1 MLIIIIM
8 RDVYASEYRTRI
20 PIPHVQTFKVSG
32 AINCLFVKMKKIFLQ
47 PGASLQNQDENIHLL
62 DGKIVANYT
71 SQSNDPSQIELQDL
85 YLKLPVADVENGC
98 SDVNKN
104 ERSQPASDGIFKK
117 LLNVIIICVLIGTLY
132 GVGYMHWQQSIM
144 PPSIPSGIS
153 SDPDVYSYQDP
164 LNSYR
169 QDDDYAVATEP
180 REHFRKNSSGLQIGL
195 IGFEGVS
202 IDRIN
207 MRKTKESSGK
217 ERLSII
223 KNYVCYLDGEEN
235 SPLAKGTIEKNA
247 AGQGWTTLIVQS
259 TMDPFVHTLNDST
272 RSPHSYSN
280 QGSGSSG
287 AAPVTPP
294 SPGETF
300 YPDSRR
306 LTKNGTPETMV
317 DSKHNKTELA
327 VQWLRTRMGMGFFE
341 GYTTCLEVR
350 DWYAN
355 SYQAQFDGGDP
366 NEAILR
372 FLESN
377 HDWMVRQ
384 ANLHWRSSD
393 YWLSIKGRL
402 AQLHGLLAGVRAGCP
417 GTNEPRGK
425 TFFVQPASGIE
436 TVQEID
442 GHRDWIGQASAGN
455 DYTYYY
461 NNMSPRSNADG
472 IYLADMDRTPALIH
486 LLILNANGDLYQ
498 IGDKFN
504 IFADRP
510 KKTDGRKKDRKR
522 IENKKYM
529 LKNHTVHDDDDD
541 AADDDGDFS
550 KNKWGRETLET
561 VGGMDT
567 ATKTDRSVHSSRYR
581 RASEVFNKQSLA
593 NMPID
598 VSDDEKH
605 TSGRAYNEILEQYY
619 LADHCSALIKLLPNN
634 SDVVFG
640 HNTWDD
646 YQNAFPRIFKTY
658 EYPVMKNSLPAGQHR
673 IDFSS
678 SPGLLASIDDFYIVK
693 GSNGANM
700 AVMETSIDLYNRT
713 YLSYVKHESVLAWV
727 RVMTANEL
735 AADGP
740 KWANRFSEYAS
751 GTYMDQWMIID
762 FNKFEV
768 GHDPRSGFLIVLEEM
783 PGRVHWEDKTEHII
797 DTSYWAS
804 YNNPYFTD
812 IRDMSGQTALCIKNS
827 LECYSTDPRAQIFHV
842 LQKNLSTLS
851 DFRTVMQYNH
861 WQTDPLSMKNSCRS
875 IACRADLET
884 DLALW
889 GPHGAVDA
897 KMSSYLLSSSP
908 IEAHITP
915 VVFAILG
922 PTHDSQPPFC
932 WSQFT
937 EVTDMAGHDVQ
948 HRGHPS
954 CFKYEWL
961 VVPRETSNQRLGE
974 YW

>member
-1 MLIIIIM
+1 
-8 RDVYASEYRTRI
+8 
-20 PIPHVQTFKVSG
+20 
-32 AINCLFVKMKKIFLQ
+32 MKTTFLQ
-47 PGASLQNQDENIHLL
+47 PGTSVQNEDENIRLL

-71 SQSNDPSQIELQDL
+71 SQINDHSQIELQDL
-85 YLKLPVADVENGC
+85 YLKLPAADLEKGSTDGDAN
-98 SDVNKN
+98 SNDTF
-104 ERSQPASDGIFKK
+104 QPAPDGIFKK
-117 LLNVIIICVLIGTLY
+117 LLNIIIICVLIGTLCGILY
-132 GVGYMHWQQSIM
+132 THRQQPIL
-144 PPSIPSGIS
+144 PQAVPSDIS
-153 SDPDVYSYQDP
+153 SIAPEPDVYSHRDP
-164 LNSYR
+164 LGSYK

-180 REHFRKNSSGLQIGL
+180 RQHVSTNSSGLQLGV
-195 IGFEGVS
+195 IGFEGIN
-202 IDRIN
+202 IDRIQ
-207 MRKTKESSGK
+207 MRKVKETNGK

-223 KNYVCYLDGEEN
+223 KEYVCYLDGEEN
-235 SPLAKGTIEKNA
+235 EPLAKGSIEKNA

-259 TMDPFVHTLNDST
+259 TMDPFLYTLSENAT
-272 RSPHSYSN
+272 ARIPISYSN

-287 AAPVTPP
+287 AAPVAP
-294 SPGETF
+294 SPPGETLF
-300 YPDSRR
+300 LDPRR
-306 LTKNGTPETMV
+306 LTKSGLSQGLP
-317 DSKHNKTELA
+317 DSKHNKTEIA
-327 VQWLRTRMGMGFFE
+327 AQWLRTRIGMGFFE

-384 ANLHWRSSD
+384 ADLHWRSSD

-425 TFFVQPASGIE
+425 KFFVQPASGIE

-461 NNMSPRSNADG
+461 NNLFPRSNAEG
-472 IYLADMDRTPALIH
+472 IYLSDMDRTPALIH

-510 KKTDGRKKDRKR
+510 KKTYGRKKDRKR

-550 KNKWGRETLET
+550 KSKWGRETLATIDET
-561 VGGMDT
+561 EIS
-567 ATKTDRSVHSSRYR
+567 ATTDRSVHSSRYR
-581 RASEVFNKQSLA
+581 RASEVLDKQLLA
-593 NMPID
+593 SEPVD
-598 VSDDEKH
+598 PSDDEKH
-605 TSGRAYNEILEQYY
+605 TSGRAYDEVLGQYF

-658 EYPVMKNSLPAGQHR
+658 EYPVMKKSLPAGLHR

-693 GSNGANM
+693 SSNGANM

-713 YLSYVKHESVLAWV
+713 YLSYVKHESILAWV

-735 AADGP
+735 AVDGP

-762 FNKFEV
+762 FNKFEI
-768 GHDPRSGFLIVLEEM
+768 GHDPKPGFLIILEEM
-783 PGRVHWEDKTEHII
+783 PGRVHWEDKTNHII

-812 IRDMSGQTALCIKNS
+812 IRDMTGQTALCIKNS
-827 LECYSTDPRAQIFHV
+827 LECYTTDPRAQIFHE

-897 KMSSYLLSSSP
+897 KMSSYMLSSSP
-908 IEAHITP
+908 IDAHITP
-915 VVFAILG
+915 VVYAILG

-937 EVTDMAGHDVQ
+937 DVTDMAGHDVQ

-954 CFKYEWL
+954 CFKYDWL
-961 VVPRETSNQRLGE
+961 VVPRETSDQRSGE